1 MLPCCQFTDAR
12 LLLIPITLQRV
23 DELTIKSHIARHGI
37 GGLQENQNKMIN
49 YKDIIYLV
57 GMNHTLYTYL
67 SMLHLKYYHI

>member
-1 MLPCCQFTDAR
+1 MAHDYINTMLPCCQFTDAH

-37 GGLQENQNKMIN
+37 GDLQENQNKMIN

-57 GMNHTLYTYL
+57 GMKSHYCT
-67 SMLHLKYYHI
+67 HI